1 MDIRLDRKGLIK
13 SRRPSKKT
21 EERIKLLVGIV
32 GVEDAKEIAEI
43 CNKESAALSY
53 AFDGMGTARNAVLD
67 YLGLGEKAK
76 KIVLSLIPESA
87 EETILENIQKGMS
100 LYLVGKGICF
110 TLPLTGV
117 SSIVANGLKKGGS
130 KELKENNDGRNR
142 KMNEERT
149 HELIIVALE
158 NGFAEEAME
167 AARAAG
173 AAGGT
178 LVHAMTLNNA
188 KAEQLIGVTLQK
200 ETEILVILTRKE
212 GKIAIMNAIRD
223 AAGLKTDAG
232 GVLFSLPVDNLVGVG
247 TAND

>member
-1 MDIRLDRKGLIK
+1 MDKKITIRPKRSG
-13 SRRPSKKT
+13 KKT
-21 EERIKLLVGIV
+21 GERIKLLVAIV
-32 GVEDAKEIAEI
+32 GQEDATEIAEI
-43 CNKESAALSY
+43 CNREWAALSY
-53 AFDGMGTARNAVLD
+53 VFDGMGTARNAVLD

-87 EETILENIQKGMS
+87 EKSILDGVQKEMS

-110 TLPLTGV
+110 TLPLTGI
-117 SSIVANGLKKGGS
+117 SSIVANGLIKSGG
-130 KELKENNDGRNR
+130 KENKENSEGRKR

-158 NGFAEEAME
+158 NGFAEDAME
-167 AARAAG
+167 AARTAG

-200 ETEILVILTRKE
+200 ETEVLLILTKKE
-212 GKIAIMNAIRD
+212 GKQSIMNAIRD
-223 AAGLKTDAG
+223 AVGLKTDAG

-247 TAND
+247 ATNE

>member
-1 MDIRLDRKGLIK
+1 MEKKSLIRPRKNA
-13 SRRPSKKT
+13 KT
-21 EERIKLLVGIV
+21 AGERIKLLVAIV
-32 GVEDAKEIAEI
+32 GVDDAKEIVEI
-43 CNKESAALSY
+43 CNRESAALSY
-53 AFDGMGTARNAVLD
+53 VFDGMGTARNAVLD
-67 YLGLGEKAK
+67 YLGLDEKAK
-76 KIVLSLIPESA
+76 KIVLSLIPENA
-87 EETILENIQKGMS
+87 EKAVLDGVQKEMS

-117 SSIVANGLKKGGS
+117 SSIVANGLMKGGS
-130 KELKENNDGRNR
+130 KENKENTDGRKR
-142 KMNEERT
+142 KMDAERT

-178 LVHAMTLNNA
+178 LIHAMTLNNA

-200 ETEILVILTRKE
+200 ETEVLAILTKRE
-212 GKIAIMNAIRD
+212 GKLAIMNAVRD
-223 AAGLKTDAG
+223 AVGLKTDAG

-247 TAND
+247 AVSE